1 MSWSSDFVFLIFTIP
16 LIMCKYHQ
24 DKQILRNKQKII
36 AHWCLFPW
44 LSNFKYVNA
53 IFINIAFML
62 DDRESK
68 ALILNSCLSFVDHA
82 MNLLLILLNLHFML
96 RLVLVFLR
104 LELYFLACLSST
116 SSTIYQINHHQMKQ
130 YDQQTTSIVKVHV
143 KNTRNLIIKSNN

>member
-24 DKQILRNKQKII
+24 DKQILRNKQKMI

-44 LSNFKYVNA
+44 LSNFKYVN
-53 IFINIAFML
+53 I

-96 RLVLVFLR
+96 RLVLVFLS

-116 SSTIYQINHHQMKQ
+116 SSTLYQINHHQMKQ

-143 KNTRNLIIKSNN
+143 KNTRHLIIKSNN